1 MGSKSWAGCEFRW
14 DQPDPRCLD
23 SRSPSYWSQVVVFDG
38 SPREAAGGGAPVAP
52 GSITTTRSLPGRS
65 PYSHREEKENA
76 VLPHL
81 SLYSSQKR
89 TQSPKGGGS
98 FRKMTPLTYLSYSQ
112 LDAYARLCYSQFR
125 RTGQVG
131 EWLKPTDCK
140 SVPPC
145 EVRRFESFPVH
156 HLSSSW
162 AVVAQLV
169 ERVLGK
175 DEVTS
180 SILVNGSSSC

>member
-1 MGSKSWAGCEFRW
+1 
-14 DQPDPRCLD
+14 
-23 SRSPSYWSQVVVFDG
+23 
-38 SPREAAGGGAPVAP
+38 
-52 GSITTTRSLPGRS
+52 
-65 PYSHREEKENA
+65 
-76 VLPHL
+76 
-81 SLYSSQKR
+81 
-89 TQSPKGGGS
+89 
-98 FRKMTPLTYLSYSQ
+98 
-112 LDAYARLCYSQFR
+112 
-125 RTGQVG
+125 G

-156 HLSSSW
+156 QTIL

-180 SILVNGSSSC
+180 SILVNGSRSDGLRREVHPEAPAAVPAKRILWQKRNSIAQSRTSTSGRSGTSIMARRP

>member
-1 MGSKSWAGCEFRW
+1 M
-14 DQPDPRCLD
+14 
-23 SRSPSYWSQVVVFDG
+23 
-38 SPREAAGGGAPVAP
+38 
-52 GSITTTRSLPGRS
+52 
-65 PYSHREEKENA
+65 
-76 VLPHL
+76 
-81 SLYSSQKR
+81 
-89 TQSPKGGGS
+89 
-98 FRKMTPLTYLSYSQ
+98 
-112 LDAYARLCYSQFR
+112 
-125 RTGQVG
+125 G

-156 HLSSSW
+156 QKRIS

-180 SILVNGSSSC
+180 SILVNGSIQSVSGFSFLVPSRG